1 MTIFRDPK
9 FVTATVDAV
18 VLVGLYFVNKYA
30 PGSVVEDVQTV
41 VWAFQPLI
49 LAVLLNMIG
58 AEVKGAIF
66 MSASRR
72 ECCDKQDR

>member
-9 FVTATVDAV
+9 FVTAAVDAV

-58 AEVKGAIF
+58 AEVKEAVW
-66 MSASRR
+66 MAETRR
-72 ECCDKQDR
+72 GCCGKQDR